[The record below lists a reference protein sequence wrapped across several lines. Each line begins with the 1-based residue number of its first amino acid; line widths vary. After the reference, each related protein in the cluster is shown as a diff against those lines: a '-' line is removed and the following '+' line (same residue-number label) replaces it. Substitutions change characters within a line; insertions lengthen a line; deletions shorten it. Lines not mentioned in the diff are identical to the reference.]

1 MYGLTMVVISALTGS
16 KNSFSS
22 YLTSNYERKSD
33 DLSSSFLDRNELEPT
48 SGSVPKADL
57 VQKQRHLMYQKV
69 PSYFVKS
76 CFYF

>member
-1 MYGLTMVVISALTGS
+1 MGGAYHLI
-16 KNSFSS
+16 
-22 YLTSNYERKSD
+22 
-33 DLSSSFLDRNELEPT
+33 NELEPT

>member
-1 MYGLTMVVISALTGS
+1 MTVSMKMTGLVLTGS
-16 KNSFSS
+16 YVRTTDIDPNSH
-22 YLTSNYERKSD
+22 
-33 DLSSSFLDRNELEPT
+33 LDRNELEPT